1 MSVKEAIRALFPTM
15 RRKNAVGITRNGSA
29 MREYTCAGC
38 GQSISCCSQWPV
50 TVRVHQFIAA
60 HNADCGQ
67 RLIARYIEANNIHVG
82 NFVI

>member
-1 MSVKEAIRALFPTM
+1 
-15 RRKNAVGITRNGSA
+15 
-29 MREYTCAGC
+29 
-38 GQSISCCSQWPV
+38 V